1 MIVRT
6 LGLIDNYKDNFE
18 INLEYFE
25 IIKTWKQELLF
36 HKSLQTNQKVLKDS
50 KLKNVLETLNDLD
63 HSNNDNYNNNN
74 NSTNKNISNNKLN
87 SNKTN
92 SKLDNISKNKN
103 NKSLY
108 VKKKD
113 FANRILAFFRK
124 YKLSDE
130 INPEKNYIILK
141 IGSLIYN
148 QHFSTMMNDFCRDNN
163 ISDPNKF
170 LIESLTII
178 EENSMGKLIDDE
190 QSVEI
195 KIDDEINNEI
205 LRLLKNSPE
214 GMNLIDI
221 FDRLSLL
228 FNNFFM
234 NDFIK
239 YIIEELIQS
248 GKIQAICQNFYQIM
262 N

>member
-1 MIVRT
+1 MIIRV
-6 LGLIDNYKDNFE
+6 LGLIENFRDTFQ

-25 IIKTWKQELLF
+25 IIKCWKHELLF
-36 HKSLQTNQKVLKDS
+36 HKSLQLNQKTLKDS
-50 KLKNVLETLNDLD
+50 QLISILESLNE
-63 HSNNDNYNNNN
+63 SNNNQI
-74 NSTNKNISNNKLN
+74 STNKNLSANKKSSVKPN
-87 SNKTN
+87 SRLEKTN
-92 SKLDNISKNKN
+92 NKN

-113 FANRILAFFRK
+113 FANRILAFFKK
-124 YKLSDE
+124 YKLNDE

-141 IGSLIYN
+141 IGSLISN
-148 QHFSTMMNDFCRDNN
+148 PHFSTMMNDFCRDND
-163 ISDPNKF
+163 ILDSNKF

-178 EENSMGKLIDDE
+178 EENSMGKLIEEE

-195 KIDDEINNEI
+195 KLDDEVSNEI
-205 LRLLKNSPE
+205 LRMLRSNPE
-214 GMNLIDI
+214 GLNYIDI
-221 FDRLSLL
+221 FDRISLS

-239 YIIEELIQS
+239 YIIEELIQN
-248 GKIQAICQNFYQIM
+248 GKIQSIYQNFYQIM

>member
-1 MIVRT
+1 MIVRI
-6 LGLIDNYKDNFE
+6 LGMIDNYKETFE

-25 IIKTWKQELLF
+25 IIKSWKHELLF
-36 HKSLQTNQKVLKDS
+36 HKSLQINQKTLKDS
-50 KLKNVLETLNDLD
+50 KLKNVLEALNDYD
-63 HSNNDNYNNNN
+63 YNNNSLN
-74 NSTNKNISNNKLN
+74 TANKNN
-87 SNKTN
+87 TN
-92 SKLDNISKNKN
+92 SKLINSSNKN
-103 NKSLY
+103 TKSLY

-130 INPEKNYIILK
+130 ITAEKDYIILK
-141 IGSLIYN
+141 ISSLISN
-148 QHFSTMMNDFCRDNN
+148 QHFSTMMNDFCRDND

-178 EENSMGKLIDDE
+178 EENSMGKLIDAE

-195 KIDDEINNEI
+195 KLDDEVNNEI
-205 LRLLKNSPE
+205 LRILRNKPE
-214 GMNLIDI
+214 GMNYMDI
-221 FDRLSLL
+221 SDRISLM

-248 GKIQAICQNFYQIM
+248 GKIQAIHQNFYQIM